1 MVSQE
6 ISSDKKRLIKSSFP
20 VTGMSCAVCASSV
33 ESILNQTEGVTRAQ
47 VNFANNTALIEY
59 HESHKP
65 KEFQKALQGVGY
77 DLIIEESNQDRG
89 HQEIRK
95 NHLKAQ
101 NYITLG
107 AVVFTT
113 PVFVLGMFFVEW
125 PLTPWI
131 SLGLSTPVLFWFGK
145 HFFIRAFR
153 QAKLGKVN
161 MDTLVALSTGVAYL
175 FSLTNTVFPSFWL
188 SRGIEPHIYYEA
200 ATVIISFISI
210 GKLLEEKAKA
220 QTSSALKKLIGLQAT
235 SLRVI
240 IEGQEKEIP
249 ISEVQQGYE
258 IVIRPGEKIP
268 VDGVVTLGQSF
279 VDESML
285 SGEPIPTEKT
295 VDSKVFAGT
304 INQKGSF
311 HFIAEK
317 VGSETLLSQIIQ
329 KVEEAQGSK
338 APVQKLA
345 DQIAGIFV
353 PIVIGIAL
361 LTFALWM
368 LIGGVELWSHAL
380 SAAIAVLVIA
390 CPCALGLATPTAIM
404 VGIGKGAENQILVQ
418 DAESLEVGSQI
429 DTIVLD
435 KTGTITEGK
444 PVVTDVSWIDA
455 QAQENYQPILLAIE
469 SRSEHPL
476 ADAVVKELSLPEI
489 KPASIHSVMSISGKG
504 VEAIDSQGLHY
515 YVGNKKLL
523 LEHNIRI
530 HDAITELVLKW
541 QKQAKTVIFFSD
553 AEKVLAILALTDKVK
568 SSSKQAI
575 ETMQK
580 QGLGVYMLTGDT
592 FDTASFVAQQ
602 VGIKH
607 IKTDMLPDDKATFI
621 KDLQL
626 SGRKVA
632 MVGDG
637 INDSQALAQ
646 ADISMAMGKGTDI
659 AMDIAQMTLISS
671 DLRSVLRALTLSRK
685 TVKGIRQNLFWAFIY
700 NIIGIPIAAGILYP
714 INGFLLDPMI
724 AGAAMA
730 FSSISVILNS
740 LRLKLGKL

>member
-6 ISSDKKRLIKSSFP
+6 IKSNNKQLVKSSFP

-33 ESILNQTEGVTRAQ
+33 ESILNQTEGVRQAQ

-59 HESHKP
+59 HASHEP

-77 DLIIEESNQDRG
+77 DLIIDESNQERG
-89 HQEIRK
+89 HQEIHK
-95 NHLKAQ
+95 NHLKEQ
-101 NYITLG
+101 NYSTLG
-107 AVVFTT
+107 AVIFTI
-113 PVFVLGMFFVEW
+113 PVFVLGMFFMDW
-125 PLTPWI
+125 FLTPWI
-131 SLGLSTPVLFWFGK
+131 SLALSIPVLFWFGK
-145 HFFIRAFR
+145 SFFIRAYQ
-153 QAKLGKVN
+153 QAKFGKVN
-161 MDTLVALSTGVAYL
+161 MDTLVALSTGVAFL
-175 FSLTNTVFPSFWL
+175 FSLANTLFPAFWL

-220 QTSSALKKLIGLQAT
+220 QTSSALKKLMGLQAK
-235 SLRVI
+235 SLRMLI
-240 IEGQEKEIP
+240 DGKEIEVP
-249 ISEVQQGYE
+249 ISDVQKGYE

-268 VDGVVTLGQSF
+268 VDGIVTLGQSF

-295 VDSKVFAGT
+295 AGKQVFAGT

-345 DQIAGIFV
+345 DRIAGIFV
-353 PIVIGIAL
+353 PVVIGIAL
-361 LTFALWM
+361 LTFTLWM
-368 LIGGVELWSHAL
+368 LIGGLGLWSHAL
-380 SAAIAVLVIA
+380 SASIAVLVIA
-390 CPCALGLATPTAIM
+390 CPCALGLATPTALM
-404 VGIGKGAENQILVQ
+404 VGIGKGAENQILIQ

-429 DTIVLD
+429 DTVVLD

-444 PVVTDVSWIDA
+444 PVVTNVSWIDA
-455 QAQENYQPILLAIE
+455 YAQDHYSSILLAIE

-476 ADAVVKELSLPEI
+476 ADAVVENLSLLGI
-489 KPASIHSVMSISGKG
+489 KPAKIHSVVSISGKG
-504 VEAIDSQGLHY
+504 VEAADAQGVHY
-515 YVGNKKLL
+515 YIGNKQLL
-523 LEHNIRI
+523 LEHNITI
-530 HDAITELVLKW
+530 PESMAELAMEW
-541 QKQAKTVIFFSD
+541 QGQAKTVIFFSD
-553 AEKVLAILALTDKVK
+553 ADKLLAIFALTDKVK

-575 ETMQK
+575 ETMKK
-580 QGLGVYMLTGDT
+580 QGLEVHMLTGDT
-592 FDTASFVAQQ
+592 FASANFVAQQ
-602 VGIKH
+602 VGILNL
-607 IKTDMLPDDKATFI
+607 KTDMFPDEKAKFI
-621 KDLQL
+621 ENLQL

-646 ADISMAMGKGTDI
+646 ADISMAMGRGTDI
-659 AMDIAQMTLISS
+659 AMDIAQMTLMSS
-671 DLRSVLRALTLSRK
+671 DLGSVLRALKLSKK

-700 NIIGIPIAAGILYP
+700 NILGIPIAAGILYP